1 MPTTYSLREDGIL
14 DPEGKYLNPFTK
26 RPYSAEYK
34 NEAIQMKDGVN
45 KGWSGY
51 RTWEDR
57 FEILQKIHNYQ
68 IVLIIAPTGIGKTVI
83 VPKLLLHY
91 FGYKTPVICTT
102 PRQKTTRK
110 AGEYAA
116 ELMDVHLTI
125 KDKKGKEIWAREKDF
140 YVGYKYG
147 DMQVPKSDKETK
159 LLFSTDGTIKV
170 MITKSN
176 PNLDGYA
183 GIIIDEAHE
192 RSVSIDILLGL
203 VIDICKR
210 RPEFKVI
217 IMSATVN
224 AQTFLNYFDVL
235 GLGDKFTVYE
245 PKEVPGNY
253 NIEHIYQPESV
264 SPAQGLK
271 KLQIELDTLLRDNTK
286 MDQLLGPD
294 NIDQKGK
301 RFMKYGRDILAF
313 VASGSEGMQVK
324 RYLDALANKKVYK
337 YRPYIMVFTKDTEG
351 IELNIALDSNGLEKA
366 NAEPDV
372 KGSPYQIKVI
382 LSTPVAESSI
392 TFSDPLAYVFDTG
405 RDFTV
410 QFNPVLYGFASYKR
424 YVARANITQRCGRTG
439 RTNNG
444 YCIHTYSKGQYM
456 DEFKG
461 YPDPEIMTQ
470 DITDDLLGICLL
482 PNIMTIDRCLAFLG
496 KLIEPLDHYRENIKV
511 GFRNLLYY
519 DCIDKHG
526 HITPFARICAAF
538 GKYNYHIVR
547 MICMGYYTGILIE
560 TIYLAGILANIKSFS
575 DMFYKPAGMEND
587 PVLERKFMGI
597 LKIFAH
603 PLGEHLSLLNLY
615 LEWCRVPPNKLRE
628 WEKHH
633 QVHPNKMKRIKASID
648 SITKIVIQ
656 NYNDIKALNL
666 IKVYPVGKQA
676 QHGGGSEYL
685 SDTSTLDLTQSDL
698 INIPSRDLFDSSR
711 LQAKPGCS
719 DAYANMIGIKQQLHR
734 CRGSSYYARGG
745 GLESK
750 QQSIIK
756 ESPSLYS
763 HDKLRSFI
771 EGDEFNMQDMFK
783 NTKENGPVDLGPV
796 QTWSIDERI
805 MISVYFGFF
814 TQLAVFEGGR
824 SNKYVVKYSPVI
836 ASIEESVLHDV
847 LRIRPNFIVYHEYNI
862 NEERGNRLEVASHL
876 PHKIIDVFMSA
887 RENLNKK
894 NKIRKR

>member
-1 MPTTYSLREDGIL
+1 MPSTQYHLREDGIL

-26 RPYSAEYK
+26 KPYSAKYK
-34 NEAIQMKDGVN
+34 AEAIIMKDGVN

-57 FEILQKIHNYQ
+57 FEILKKIHNYQ
-68 IVLIIAPTGIGKTVI
+68 VVLIIAPTGVGKTVI
-83 VPKLLLHY
+83 VPKLFLHY

-110 AGEYAA
+110 AAEYAA
-116 ELMDVHLTI
+116 ELMDVHLSI
-125 KDKKGKEIWAREKDF
+125 RDKKGKEIWAREKDF

-147 DMQVPKSDKETK
+147 DMQIPKSDKHTK

-210 RPEFKVI
+210 RPDFKVI

-235 GLGDKFTVYE
+235 GLGNKFTVYE

-253 NIEHIYQPESV
+253 NIEHIYQSEPVTPS
-264 SPAQGLK
+264 QGLK
-271 KLQIELDTLLRDNTK
+271 KLQTELDTLLKDNAK
-286 MDQLLGPD
+286 LDLLLGMG
-294 NIDQKGK
+294 NVDQQGK

-324 RYLDALANKKVYK
+324 RFLDSQVKKNQYK

-351 IELNIALDSNGLEKA
+351 IEMNIALDLNGLEKA
-366 NAEPDV
+366 NVDA
-372 KGSPYQIKVI
+372 KGAPYQIKVI

-444 YCIHTYSKGQYM
+444 YCIHTYSKDQFTN
-456 DEFKG
+456 EFKG
-461 YPDPEIMTQ
+461 FPDPEIMTQ

-482 PNIMTIDRCLAFLG
+482 PNIQTIDRCLGFLG
-496 KLIEPLDHYRENIKV
+496 KLIEPLDNYRENIKV

-526 HITPFARICAAF
+526 YITPFARICAAF

-547 MICMGYYTGILIE
+547 MICMGYYTGVLIE
-560 TIYLAGILANIKSFS
+560 TIYLAGILANIKMFS
-575 DMFYKPAGMEND
+575 DMFYKPPGMEDD
-587 PVLERKFMGI
+587 PELERKLMGNM
-597 LKIFAH
+597 KFFAH
-603 PLGEHLSLLNLY
+603 PLGEHLSILNLY
-615 LEWCRVPPNKLRE
+615 LEWCKVPANKLNE
-628 WEKHH
+628 WEKRN
-633 QVHPNKMKRIKASID
+633 QIHPNKMKKIKASID
-648 SITKIVIQ
+648 SITEIVIR
-656 NYNDIKALNL
+656 NYNDIKALPYRDWETDR
-666 IKVYPVGKQA
+666 K
-676 QHGGGSEYL
+676 
-685 SDTSTLDLTQSDL
+685 STRL
-698 INIPSRDLFDSSR
+698 NSS
-711 LQAKPGCS
+711 
-719 DAYANMIGIKQQLHR
+719 H
-734 CRGSSYYARGG
+734 
-745 GLESK
+745 
-750 QQSIIK
+750 
-756 ESPSLYS
+756 
-763 HDKLRSFI
+763 
-771 EGDEFNMQDMFK
+771 
-783 NTKENGPVDLGPV
+783 
-796 QTWSIDERI
+796 
-805 MISVYFGFF
+805 
-814 TQLAVFEGGR
+814 
-824 SNKYVVKYSPVI
+824 
-836 ASIEESVLHDV
+836 
-847 LRIRPNFIVYHEYNI
+847 
-862 NEERGNRLEVASHL
+862 
-876 PHKIIDVFMSA
+876 
-887 RENLNKK
+887 
-894 NKIRKR
+894 